1 MDMVVNMQSSTSRF
15 AQVLDPS
22 SIKVDGRDN
31 RDRLAFVSSYA
42 RLIQYYN
49 HDNQLSGNWQSF
61 FMKDPSIL
69 LAHISKTDY
78 ERYHSRFML
87 LDQGLR
93 QPPAGESES
102 VFINQ
107 LCQLLKEMFATINQ
121 WVRFMELNTGV
132 DHLQLFLKKKIR
144 ESLSGQLALL
154 VALQQRLSSATQQRV
169 SAPDI
174 LFYRDFESVW
184 YERAINLSMLASAN
198 GGSIKPLVAALRRIY
213 HIVFNVLMQAVEYA
227 TQAFYQTEDIPTRY
241 PDTALMIVFSRLMAS
256 QQDEINK
263 FGSKHLDFYYDRILH
278 QSLRPAQ
285 PDQVFVSLKLADGVN
300 SFSLPAGTLFRA
312 GSYPDQ
318 TDILFCNE
326 ADEEL
331 NQAAISSA
339 YTLYYDQS
347 VPTAATL
354 YLNSIST
361 PDQVVRNQLQ
371 EIVTWEGFGNASGMQ
386 VQQGFAFASP
396 MLLLQGG
403 LRTIT
408 INFTLD
414 VKSLPALADSQYYLS
429 TAAGWFPV
437 TLDKTSTA
445 STIVIVLQPSDP
457 AIVAFKEGPDGY
469 TSPWPMF
476 KMMLG
481 KSADLTSPPCL
492 TEASITVQVDKF
504 TQFSMANDAAPLPST
519 APQQIFGAIPE
530 LGSHFYVG
538 SNECFAKPLGSLTL
552 TMNWDKLPADFC
564 AYYLAYNRYLAPP
577 STSPATDPTGPFNN
591 TAFMGQWN
599 WLSQKSWQEVTPTVV
614 PRPFPPV
621 PPSGTS
627 PGGSTSKPSIWDRIK
642 QAVKNAVQHV
652 KNVANKIFQPIKKIL
667 QWVSNPLAALRSLFG
682 KSAPAA
688 AGSPSATTP
697 AVPAT
702 ASAAASTDPD
712 DSAVSLFQE
721 YVTTTTPPTTTTT
734 LCPNSIFTFTF
745 DRATYTPQP
754 ALALTALPLASQS
767 DNGYLRL
774 DLAGPEYAFGNSLYA
789 QVVSQVSLDNAQ
801 FLIQQ
806 ANILSIASIIGC
818 ILKKLKSP
826 FSFLTKSSS
835 TSATPTAI
843 EALPNVPYVP
853 KQASLVGQYSAVA
866 VTSISASTPAPY
878 PLQVYHY
885 GSFKPY
891 LAYDATSPRNS
902 LGLTNLTPKDSDSK
916 ETMSQTLSLFPGVSG
931 QGCLYASLRGVQAP
945 CTLTLY
951 AEISADEKQAAPS
964 DGDIGYYYW
973 SNAGWQPLTVLYD
986 DTGSLSR
993 SGIIKFDIPF
1003 AIAPGTPAELLMTPI
1018 QQMAIEQAETSQSY
1032 VASPIMPNTDFW
1044 LAVSTKA
1051 SGINIQLSYLNTQ
1064 TIKLT
1069 RCTMTS
1075 LPVGETPQI
1084 DAGTISAT
1092 KNKVT
1097 QLASITQPFPSF
1109 GGLPAENKN
1118 SYGGFSSFY
1127 RRVSARLNNKDR
1139 AVSSADFTEMAH
1151 EACGGLYCARAL
1163 PGSLG
1168 AVRVGLVKGYANA
1181 QLPNAFRPVVDGTEL
1196 SQIIQHITQ
1205 RSSAQAT
1212 VSVANLKHQ
1221 VVTVSATFL
1230 VASNSDIGAM
1240 KTSINQMLKVYL
1252 SPWISS
1258 DMPQASLGSSINQS
1272 ALISFLATQAGVVAV
1287 KTLTLDGGT
1296 LDDDETILVSA
1307 MEHVLTFELAEAA
1320 HG

>member
-1 MDMVVNMQSSTSRF
+1 MDMIADSQDRTSQI
-15 AQVLDPS
+15 ASVLDPS
-22 SIKVDGRDN
+22 SVKVDGRDN

-49 HDNQLSGNWQSF
+49 YDNQLSGNWQSF

-78 ERYHSRFML
+78 EGYHSRFML

-121 WVRFMELNTGV
+121 WIRFMELNTGT

-144 ESLSGQLALL
+144 ESLAGQLSLL
-154 VALQQRLSSATQQRV
+154 VAIQQRLSSATQQRV
-169 SAPDI
+169 AAPDI
-174 LFYRDFESVW
+174 LFYRDFEPLW
-184 YERAINLSMLASAN
+184 YERAINLSTLASSN
-198 GGSIKPLVAALRRIY
+198 SGSIKPLIAALRRIY

-227 TQAFYQTEDIPTRY
+227 TQAFYQTENVPTRY
-241 PDTALMIVFSRLMAS
+241 PDTALMIVFSRLMES
-256 QQDEINK
+256 QQDEINQL
-263 FGSKHLDFYYDRILH
+263 GGKHLDFYYDRILH
-278 QSLRPAQ
+278 QNLRPAQ
-285 PDQVFVSLKLADGVN
+285 PDQAFVSLKLADGVDA
-300 SFSLPAGTLFRA
+300 FSLPAGTLFRA

-318 TDILFCNE
+318 SDILFCNAATE
-326 ADEEL
+326 DI

-339 YTLYYDQS
+339 CTLYYDQS
-347 VPTAATL
+347 VPATSTL
-354 YLNSIST
+354 YLNNIAT
-361 PDQVVRNQLQ
+361 PNQVVRNQLQ
-371 EIVTWEGFGNASGMQ
+371 EIVTWEGFGNPSGIQ
-386 VQQGFAFASP
+386 VQQGFALASP

-403 LRTIT
+403 QRTIT
-408 INFTLD
+408 IAFTLD
-414 VKSLPALADSQYYLS
+414 SQALPAMADSQYYLS
-429 TAAGWFPV
+429 TAKGWFPV

-445 STIVIVLQPSDP
+445 NTIVIILQPSDP
-457 AIVAFKEGPDGY
+457 AIAAFKEGPDGY

-481 KSADLTSPPCL
+481 KSADLTAPPSL
-492 TEASITVQVDKF
+492 SQVSITVQVDKF

-519 APQQIFGAIPE
+519 APQPIFGAVPE

-538 SNECFAKPLGSLTL
+538 SNECFAKPLSSLTL

-577 STSPATDPTGPFNN
+577 PPPPPDDLTGPFNN

-599 WLSQKSWQEVTPTVV
+599 WLNQKSWQEVVATPV
-614 PRPFPPV
+614 PQTLPPT
-621 PPSGTS
+621 PPSGGTS
-627 PGGSTSKPSIWDRIK
+627 PSEPAKKPSIWDKIK
-642 QAVKNAVQHV
+642 QGVKNAVQHV
-652 KNVANKIFQPIKKIL
+652 KNAANKLL
-667 QWVSNPLAALRSLFG
+667 QHVKTVLHWISNPLAALRSLFG
-682 KSAPAA
+682 KPAPAA
-688 AGSPSATTP
+688 ADSSSTAT
-697 AVPAT
+697 VPAT
-702 ASAAASTDPD
+702 AATAAASTDSD
-712 DSAVSLFQE
+712 ASAVSLFQE

-734 LCPNSIFTFTF
+734 LCPSSIFTFTF
-745 DRATYTPQP
+745 DSASYIPQP
-754 ALALTALPLASQS
+754 TLALTALPLVSQA
-767 DNGYLRL
+767 DNGYFRL
-774 DLAGPEYAFGNSLYA
+774 DLVGPEYAFGNSIYA

-806 ANILSIASIIGC
+806 ANILSIASIIAC

-835 TSATPTAI
+835 TSSAPTAI
-843 EALPNVPYVP
+843 EALPNVPYAP
-853 KQASLVGQYSAVA
+853 KQASLVGKYSAAA
-866 VTSISASTPAPY
+866 VTSISASTPATY

-891 LAYDATSPRNS
+891 LAYDATSTGNN
-902 LGLTNLTPKDSDSK
+902 LGLTNLTPKDSSQNA
-916 ETMSQTLSLFPGVSG
+916 MSQKLPIFPGVSG
-931 QGCLYASLRGVQAP
+931 QGCLYASLSGVQAP
-945 CTLTLY
+945 CSLTLY
-951 AEISADEKQAAPS
+951 AEISADETQSVPS

-1003 AIAPGTPAELLMTPI
+1003 AIAPETTADLLMTPI
-1018 QQMAIEQAETSQSY
+1018 QQAKIEQAETSQSY
-1032 VASPIMPNTDFW
+1032 VPSPIMPNSDFW
-1044 LAVSTKA
+1044 LAIATKT

-1069 RCTMTS
+1069 RCAMTS
-1075 LPVGETPQI
+1075 LPAGETPQI
-1084 DAGTISAT
+1084 DAGTITAT
-1092 KNKVT
+1092 KNKVA

-1109 GGLPAENKN
+1109 GGLPAENKS
-1118 SYGGFSSFY
+1118 SYGGFNSFY

-1139 AVSSADFTEMAH
+1139 AVNNADFTEMAH

-1168 AVRVGLVKGYANA
+1168 GVRVGLVKGYANA
-1181 QLPNAFRPVVDGTEL
+1181 QLPNAFRPVVDGPEI

-1205 RSSAQAT
+1205 RASSQAT
-1212 VSVANLKHQ
+1212 ISVDNLKQQ
-1221 VVTVSATFL
+1221 VVTVTATL
-1230 VASNSDIGAM
+1230 IVASNADIGAM
-1240 KTSINQMLKVYL
+1240 KTGINQMLKVYL

-1272 ALISFLATQAGVVAV
+1272 ALISFLAAQSGVVAV

-1296 LDDDETILVSA
+1296 LNDDETIFVSA
-1307 MEHVLTFELAEAA
+1307 MEHTLTFELAEAT